1 MADVYRPYSDGQ
13 MDYDATRHR
22 YRLTHEYVLNELG
35 IDLDSQLA
43 SGNAADRGRNPGIF
57 LRRISDQ
64 IYGVVYST
72 TPYRFGKER
81 QLALSRNFRDTL
93 RDAMSEQVVYILQN
107 GDPSAYAGVDA
118 VAYQSVER
126 ERLEQA
132 RIAPMALDLLV
143 SSGIISLG
151 YRSGRDIT
159 PDYDR
164 EGY

>member
-1 MADVYRPYSDGQ
+1 M
-13 MDYDATRHR
+13 
-22 YRLTHEYVLNELG
+22 
-35 IDLDSQLA
+35 
-43 SGNAADRGRNPGIF
+43 
-57 LRRISDQ
+57 
-64 IYGVVYST
+64 
-72 TPYRFGKER
+72 
-81 QLALSRNFRDTL
+81 ALSRDFRDTL

-118 VAYQSVER
+118 VAYQSLDR

-143 SSGIISLG
+143 SSGIINLG